1 MSRKPLYWNNP
12 PRAIDHVDFTRAH
25 IPRKHWYT
33 SIDAI
38 PDACAHKRY
47 LERYVDT
54 LLDNIKAGRGL
65 LLRGEYGAGKS
76 GAACALLKASIARGA
91 RSLFL
96 SAPDIQEFVIK
107 DTPFDED
114 LTMIERAR
122 EVHMLVVD
130 DLGSEYSKGAGSFAS
145 RETERLVRHRIGA
158 QLPTILTTNLNQEQ
172 FAEMYG
178 DGFVE
183 VLKEGVVEITL
194 SGHDWRAQQQAEHK
208 DSLRGK

>member
-1 MSRKPLYWNNP
+1 MGRKPLYWNNP
-12 PRAIDHVDFTRAH
+12 PRAVDGADCTRAR
-25 IPRKHWYT
+25 IPRKHWYVR
-33 SIDAI
+33 IDLI
-38 PDACAHKRY
+38 PDICTHKGI

-54 LLDNIKAGRGL
+54 LLQNIKDGRGL
-65 LLRGEYGAGKS
+65 LLRGKYGTGKS
-76 GAACALLKASIARGA
+76 GAACAILKASIAHGA

-122 EVHMLVVD
+122 EVHMLVID
-130 DLGSEYSKGAGSFAS
+130 DLGAEYSKGAGSFAS
-145 RETERLVRHRIGA
+145 AETERLVRHRIGA
-158 QLPTILTTNLNQEQ
+158 QLPTILTTNLDHEQ
-172 FAEMYG
+172 FAEIYG

-183 VLKEGVVEITL
+183 VLKEGVVGIIL
-194 SGHDWRAQQQAEHK
+194 SGHDWRAQQQTEHK